1 MADEAEIDRMPVGE
15 QERLCVG
22 DIVERDIDGAWFPAE
37 VSAGL
42 ERESRDVLNK
52 CICFV

>member
-1 MADEAEIDRMPVGE
+1 MADEAELDRMPVGE

-37 VSAGL
+37 VSTGL
-42 ERESRDVLNK
+42 ARESLGVLNK
-52 CICFV
+52 GNCFV